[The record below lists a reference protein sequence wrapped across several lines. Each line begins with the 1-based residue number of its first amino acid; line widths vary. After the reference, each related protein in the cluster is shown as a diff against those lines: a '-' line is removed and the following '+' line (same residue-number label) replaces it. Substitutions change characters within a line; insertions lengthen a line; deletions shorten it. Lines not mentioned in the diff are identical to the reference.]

1 MLSSSN
7 TSISSS
13 SSDGSTPSSSA
24 LPSTVPVFSG
34 GNSSAARV
42 DAHRDTCA
50 ATTTIM
56 AVVASNPAH
65 GTQSPN
71 PTPSRSD
78 EDAETGNPI
87 HKSRQLVI
95 SQRTRRV
102 ALGALA
108 RLRKLVRDGDHQLAS
123 RLGVS
128 FMVWSLVD
136 NLELVF
142 VLITGNWALCSH
154 MTRAVSI
161 SAFLLH
167 FSLALAH
174 DGLHFR
180 CAIHYCLIVS
190 NSLISGVDH
199 LVRGEIVS
207 AAYLLLG
214 WGIIL
219 FPLGALGLRRVLH
232 AAPSFTPTKRVGI
245 LHSTFLAFAGS
256 AMPILYF
263 F

>member
-1 MLSSSN
+1 
-7 TSISSS
+7 
-13 SSDGSTPSSSA
+13 
-24 LPSTVPVFSG
+24 VFSS
-34 GNSSAARV
+34 GNSSAVRV

-50 ATTTIM
+50 ATTTIT
-56 AVVASNPAH
+56 ADVASNPAH

-136 NLELVF
+136 NLALTRICSDHGEL
-142 VLITGNWALCSH
+142 GALLSYDA
-154 MTRAVSI
+154 RG
-161 SAFLLH
+161 LH
-167 FSLALAH
+167 FCLSLAL
-174 DGLHFR
+174 LT
-180 CAIHYCLIVS
+180 
-190 NSLISGVDH
+190 GVGARWPALPLRDP
-199 LVRGEIVS
+199 
-207 AAYLLLG
+207 LLLNHVKLVDQ
-214 WGIIL
+214 W
-219 FPLGALGLRRVLH
+219 
-232 AAPSFTPTKRVGI
+232 S
-245 LHSTFLAFAGS
+245 GS
-256 AMPILYF
+256 SCPW
-263 F
+263 